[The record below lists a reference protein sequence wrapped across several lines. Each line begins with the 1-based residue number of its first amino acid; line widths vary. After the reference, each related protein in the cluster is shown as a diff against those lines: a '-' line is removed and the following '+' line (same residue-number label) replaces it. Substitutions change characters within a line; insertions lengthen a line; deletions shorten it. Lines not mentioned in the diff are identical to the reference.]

1 MDSKI
6 IIFGSGKFGYEALTF
21 LGSENIDCFCDNNP
35 LLTGTKKYGKTVIS
49 FEELKKK
56 KAIVAIATADP
67 ASYAIAKQ
75 CEENNVPD
83 YFIYKILRESNP
95 ERNQIQTLEFISSL
109 ENRMCL
115 RKDIWFRRAER
126 SQRQVE
132 YFMDHA
138 DISHMKPARGKLR
151 TMQLE
156 SVQASSE
163 FFDKISTLEIKPILY
178 GGNLLGYVRHNG
190 FIPWDDDI
198 DFVLIRE
205 EYERLK
211 EYCRKHIYSQG
222 EYGEKL
228 LKRRNDIV
236 PEMSCYF
243 WAEFHDHFSI
253 VAELNNGHGVCMDFF
268 SLDFYMDG
276 YSLSKLKELACRLRE
291 NLICMDSKEEKL
303 QYIKNAL
310 AENSVNTANKSDNIY
325 FGIDNMEIMNV
336 YQRNEYIPA
345 NVIFPLKKA
354 LWEGE
359 YFWVPN
365 HAEEL
370 LAYEY
375 EDPWGF
381 PEDVGIPSHYKISK
395 EEV

>member
-1 MDSKI
+1 M
-6 IIFGSGKFGYEALTF
+6 
-21 LGSENIDCFCDNNP
+21 
-35 LLTGTKKYGKTVIS
+35 
-49 FEELKKK
+49 
-56 KAIVAIATADP
+56 
-67 ASYAIAKQ
+67 
-75 CEENNVPD
+75 
-83 YFIYKILRESNP
+83 
-95 ERNQIQTLEFISSL
+95 
-109 ENRMCL
+109 
-115 RKDIWFRRAER
+115 
-126 SQRQVE
+126 
-132 YFMDHA
+132 
-138 DISHMKPARGKLR
+138 
-151 TMQLE
+151 
-156 SVQASSE
+156 
-163 FFDKISTLEIKPILY
+163 
-178 GGNLLGYVRHNG
+178 
-190 FIPWDDDI
+190 
-198 DFVLIRE
+198 
-205 EYERLK
+205 
-211 EYCRKHIYSQG
+211 
-222 EYGEKL
+222 
-228 LKRRNDIV
+228 
-236 PEMSCYF
+236 
-243 WAEFHDHFSI
+243 
-253 VAELNNGHGVCMDFF
+253 
-268 SLDFYMDG
+268 
-276 YSLSKLKELACRLRE
+276 SKLKELACRLRE